1 MDWCRSTTTSDLG
14 LRRSSQRWSQ
24 LRSGCLKACMKS
36 LSARYQNKTRWLGGY
51 PATDFHAMAAMADI
65 VLTKSH
71 VLHKR
76 RPSLAERVFRSVPPG
91 TAQHHLVRA
100 KTHPAHRAPGA
111 SPRSAK
117 RAYDRPKVFPP
128 PRQ

>member
-14 LRRSSQRWSQ
+14 LRRSSQRWNQS
-24 LRSGCLKACMKS
+24 RSGCFKACMNS

-51 PATDFHAMAAMADI
+51 PATVFHAMAAIAAMADI

-76 RPSLAERVFRSVPPG
+76 RPSLAGRVFRSVP
-91 TAQHHLVRA
+91 
-100 KTHPAHRAPGA
+100 
-111 SPRSAK
+111 RSE
-117 RAYDRPKVFPP
+117 DHTSEL
-128 PRQ
+128 QSL